1 MRLPAFAAL
10 VAATIL
16 CTPATRAAE
25 IDATVPTYHADAAR
39 SGHYVVPGLT
49 WAHAGN
55 MRQDAAFD
63 GRVPGNIYAQP
74 LYWRREGVAGGLV
87 IVATEDN
94 VVAALD
100 AITGTTVWQQSLGPA
115 VPRSLIHC
123 GNINPLGITGT
134 PVIDERAGA
143 LYLDAMINRGDGP
156 RHFVF
161 GLSLADGAVLP
172 GWPVDT
178 AASLDAIGV
187 SFDPRV
193 QNQRGALTMVG
204 DLLYVPYGGHFGACG
219 KYHGSVVGFRLDKPA
234 AFAAWQTSGIGGGNW
249 APGGIAFDG
258 QYLFIGTGP
267 NSGFDHDW
275 SGGQAV
281 IRLPPDL
288 DRRPTPQD
296 FFAVGGDQVWAH
308 DLGGSNPLPIDLPEG
323 GPHSALLIT
332 FAREGKAYLLDRAE
346 LGGVDH
352 PLDAQTIAQSGIITS
367 PATYRVG
374 HDTMVAFQ
382 ATGSS
387 CPAGKEGAGVMALR
401 ITGGPQPSMQT
412 AWCAK
417 LLGFQEGAVVTT
429 SDDAADPIVW
439 IVGAE
444 YDDQLHGFR
453 GDNGEVVFTSDPL
466 PGLRHFVTVLAA
478 AGRLYV
484 AGDGRVFA
492 FGLAH

>member
-1 MRLPAFAAL
+1 
-10 VAATIL
+10 
-16 CTPATRAAE
+16 
-25 IDATVPTYHADAAR
+25 
-39 SGHYVVPGLT
+39 
-49 WAHAGN
+49 
-55 MRQDAAFD
+55 
-63 GRVPGNIYAQP
+63 
-74 LYWRREGVAGGLV
+74 V

-100 AITGTTVWQQSLGPA
+100 AVTGRTVWQRNLGPA
-115 VPRSLIHC
+115 TANSALPC
-123 GNINPLGITGT
+123 GNIDPLGITGT
-134 PVIDERAGA
+134 PVIDERSGA
-143 LYLDAMINRGDGP
+143 LYLDAMVKRDDGP
-156 RHFVF
+156 HHLVF

-204 DLLYVPYGGHFGACG
+204 DRLYVPYGGHYGACG
-219 KYHGSVVGFRLDKPA
+219 KSHGSVVGFRLDKPA
-234 AFAAWQTSGIGGGNW
+234 AFAAWRTTGLGGGNW

-267 NSGFDHDW
+267 NIDYAEGW
-275 SGGQAV
+275 RGGQAV
-281 IRLPPDL
+281 IRLQPDL
-288 DRRPTPQD
+288 DWRPSPQD
-296 FFAVGGDQVWAH
+296 FFAISVTDWAH

-332 FAREGKAYLLDRAE
+332 FARDGKAYLLDRAE

-352 PLDAQTIAQSGIITS
+352 PLVEEKVEVAGIITS

-374 HDTMVAFQ
+374 KDTMVAFQ
-382 ATGSS
+382 ARGSS
-387 CPAGKEGAGVMALR
+387 CPGDILKDGVMAVK
-401 ITGGPQPSMQT
+401 ISGGPQPAVQT

-417 LLGFQEGAVVTT
+417 LTGDQEAAIVTT
-429 SDDAADPIVW
+429 SDETADPIVW

-444 YDDQLHGFR
+444 GDEKLHGFR
-453 GDNGEVVFTSDPL
+453 GDTGQELFKGDPL
-466 PGLRHFVTVLAA
+466 PGLRHFVAVLAA

-484 AGDGRVFA
+484 AGDGQVFA
-492 FGLAH
+492 YGLAR

>member
-10 VAATIL
+10 AAVTL
-16 CTPATRAAE
+16 TCASAVRATE
-25 IDATVPTYHADAAR
+25 NDATVPTYHADVAR

-49 WAHAGN
+49 WANAGD
-55 MRQDAAFD
+55 MRPDTAFD

-74 LYWRREGVAGGLV
+74 LYWRPAGAAGGQV

-94 VVAALD
+94 VVVALD
-100 AITGTTVWQQSLGPA
+100 AVTGRTVWQRNLGPA
-115 VPRSLIHC
+115 TANSALPC
-123 GNINPLGITGT
+123 GKFDPLGITGT

-204 DLLYVPYGGHFGACG
+204 DRLRLYVPYGGHYGACG

-234 AFAAWQTSGIGGGNW
+234 AFGAWRSPGMGGGNW

-267 NSGFDHDW
+267 NTGFDHDW

-288 DRRPTPQD
+288 DWRPTPQD
-296 FFAVGGDQVWAH
+296 FFAVGGYLDWPH
-308 DLGGSNPLPIDLPEG
+308 DLGGSYPLPIDLPEG
-323 GPHSALLIT
+323 GPHSALLI
-332 FAREGKAYLLDRAE
+332 
-346 LGGVDH
+346 
-352 PLDAQTIAQSGIITS
+352 
-367 PATYRVG
+367 
-374 HDTMVAFQ
+374 
-382 ATGSS
+382 
-387 CPAGKEGAGVMALR
+387 
-401 ITGGPQPSMQT
+401 GPRP
-412 AWCAK
+412 
-417 LLGFQEGAVVTT
+417 
-429 SDDAADPIVW
+429 
-439 IVGAE
+439 VGA
-444 YDDQLHGFR
+444 YPTLHCRTFLEAEG
-453 GDNGEVVFTSDPL
+453 TPC
-466 PGLRHFVTVLAA
+466 
-478 AGRLYV
+478 AGRSWP
-484 AGDGRVFA
+484 
-492 FGLAH
+492 